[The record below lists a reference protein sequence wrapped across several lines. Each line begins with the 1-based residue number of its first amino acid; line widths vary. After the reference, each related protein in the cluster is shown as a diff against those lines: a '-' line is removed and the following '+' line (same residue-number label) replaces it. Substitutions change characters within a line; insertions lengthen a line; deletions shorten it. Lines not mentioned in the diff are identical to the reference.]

1 MGQQIPIKPKD
12 VTWTDD
18 QWKAI
23 WATGQDTLVSAAAGS
38 GKTAVL
44 VNRMIEKVIAKENPI
59 DVDELLVVTFTNAS
73 AAEMRHRMADAL
85 EKEIVKNPHNQHL
98 RKQLSLVNKAQ
109 ISTLHSFCLSIVK
122 QYAYLIDIDPGF
134 RIASEGEISLLRDDV
149 LKEVLEEA
157 YSAEDE
163 KEVNR
168 IYRLVDSFTSDRD
181 DQEIEV
187 LIDKLYDTARVHP
200 EPKKWL
206 HSLVEQYRL
215 PDDLTVD
222 ELPFIDSL
230 KNAIEFQLEEAREHI
245 LAVRKFALMPDG
257 PAPYGETVELDLVL
271 IQEAQRRIR
280 SSWEEAHEFFT
291 SLKWS
296 TLARVPKDSCDEELK
311 KKAQDKRNKAKKILK
326 NIQDTFFARKPER
339 LLEEIRLMAPMI
351 ETLVELVE
359 IFDDKFK
366 KMKMEKAIVDFSDLE
381 HYALEILTVEDDGEL
396 KPSPVAREY
405 QQRFKEVLV
414 DEYQDTNMLQET
426 ILQLVK
432 SGNEANGN
440 LFMVGDVKQSI
451 YRFRLAEPMLFL
463 NKYLTFEDEPKTSGL
478 KIDLNA
484 NFRSRKEVLHGTNYL
499 FEQIMGEK
507 VGEIIYDEKA
517 ALKPGAPYND
527 VEVPVELA
535 IIYEEEPEVSPEE
548 DEDVDLDI
556 LVQEEMKKSQ
566 QEARYII
573 KRIREMIDSG
583 ATIYDTKQKD
593 PTKRLRPIRYS
604 DIVILMRSMT
614 WSNDI
619 VEEFKAADIPL
630 YAESS
635 KGYFEA
641 LEVMVMI
648 NLLKVIDNPYQDI
661 PLASVLRAPFV
672 GLTENEMALI
682 RLVDKNAPFYDA
694 IKKFVEEERSGL
706 ETSSQKKLEKF
717 LQQLDKWRD
726 LARRGS
732 LSDLI
737 WQIYLDT
744 NYYEMAG
751 AMSNGKQRQAN
762 LRTLHDRALSFE
774 KSSFRGLFRFLRFID
789 RMKSRGEDL
798 GIAKSIGEKDDVV
811 RLVTIHS
818 SKGLEYPV
826 VFVAGLGSR
835 FNEMDFN
842 QTYLFDQQYG
852 LAVKAIDPEKRII
865 YTSLP
870 FLAMKEKKKLEMK
883 AEEMRILYVAM
894 TRAKEKLILVGSVK
908 DWEKTRQTWCEMQSL
923 PTDAMLP
930 DYVRARAKN
939 YLDWI
944 GPAISRHEC
953 FKEWST
959 EEYTPISHPSLW
971 KVHAISNEMFLQK
984 QVLAAELANEKEHS
998 DVDESLFEELERRF
1012 TYRYPF
1018 EQATKK
1024 KSKTSVS
1031 EMKRIEN
1038 MQQNEEEELPYSNLL
1053 KSRGPSLVKRPMF
1066 MQEKQLSAIEIGT
1079 VVHTV
1084 MQHVPQKGFED
1095 GEEVEAF
1102 LHKLVEKQLITEE
1115 EMKVVEVEKVLQF
1128 FSTPIGK
1135 RFSNAKRLYR
1145 EVPFTMS
1152 MTDGQ
1157 GDSQIIQ
1164 GIVDC
1169 LMEDEEGKW
1178 VLVDYKTDQ
1187 ILPIFEE
1194 EEKLIEEM
1202 TKRYGVQIRIYTEA
1216 VEKILQI
1223 KVDEK
1228 LLYLFNEGKSIQ
1240 LDLLAVK

>member
-1 MGQQIPIKPKD
+1 MNSIPTKPKD
-12 VTWTDD
+12 ATWTDE

-23 WATGQDTLVSAAAGS
+23 WATGHDILVSAAAGS

-73 AAEMRHRMADAL
+73 AAEMRHRLADAL
-85 EKEIVKNPHNQHL
+85 EKEIAKDPHNAHL

-109 ISTLHSFCLSIVK
+109 ISTLHSFCLSIVR
-122 QYAYLIDIDPGF
+122 QYAYLLDIDPGF

-149 LKEVLEEA
+149 LKDVLEEA

-163 KEVNR
+163 NEVNR

-181 DQEIEV
+181 DQDIEV
-187 LIDKLYDTARVHP
+187 LIDQLYDTARVHP

-206 HSLVEQYRL
+206 HSLVEQYQI
-215 PDDLTVD
+215 PNDVTVD
-222 ELPFIDSL
+222 DLPFIEHL
-230 KNAIEFQLEEAREHI
+230 KSAIEFQLEEARSH
-245 LAVRKFALMPDG
+245 LLTVRKYALMPDG
-257 PAPYGETVELDLVL
+257 PAPYGETVELDLAL
-271 IQEAQRRIR
+271 IQEASRRIR
-280 SSWEEAHEFFT
+280 SSWQEAYEFFST
-291 SLKWS
+291 LKWS
-296 TLARVPKDSCDEELK
+296 TLARVAKDSCDEELK
-311 KKAQDKRNKAKKILK
+311 KKAQDKRNKAKDIVKK
-326 NIQDTFFARKPER
+326 IQDTYFARKPER
-339 LLEEIRLMAPMI
+339 LIEEIRLMAPTI
-351 ETLVELVE
+351 ETLVKLTLQ
-359 IFDDKFK
+359 FDEKFK
-366 KMKMEKAIVDFSDLE
+366 QAKLEKAIVDFSDLE
-381 HYALEILTVEDDGEL
+381 HYALEILTIEEDGKI
-396 KPSPVAREY
+396 KPSPVAIEF

-432 SGNEANGN
+432 SGDESNGN

-463 NKYLTFEDEPKTSGL
+463 NKYLTFEEEPKSSGL

-484 NFRSRKEVLHGTNYL
+484 NFRSRKEVLYGTNYI
-499 FEQIMGEK
+499 FEQVMGEK
-507 VGEIIYDEKA
+507 VGEIKYDEKA
-517 ALKPGAPYND
+517 ALKPSAPYDD

-535 IIYEEEPEVSPEE
+535 IIYEEQPDTSTDNEEE
-548 DEDVDLDI
+548 DIDLI
-556 LVQEEMKKSQ
+556 IQEEMKKSQ

-573 KRIREMIDSG
+573 QRIREMMDAG
-583 ATIYDTKQKD
+583 ATVYDTKQKD
-593 PTKRLRPIRYS
+593 PGKRMRPMRYS

-619 VEEFKAADIPL
+619 IEEFKAANIPL

-641 LEVMVMI
+641 LEVMIMI

-682 RLVDKNAPFYDA
+682 RLTEKQASFYEA
-694 IKKFVEEERSGL
+694 VKIFVEKEHSGL
-706 ETSSQKKLEKF
+706 EIGTQAKLEKF
-717 LQQLDKWRD
+717 LKQLDNWRD

-744 NYYEMAG
+744 NYYEMVG

-762 LRTLHDRALSFE
+762 LRALHDRALSFE

-789 RMKSRGEDL
+789 RMKSRGDDL

-826 VFVAGLGSR
+826 VFVAGLGSN
-835 FNEMDFN
+835 FNLMDFN
-842 QTYLFDQQYG
+842 QPYLFDQEYG
-852 LAVKAIDPEKRII
+852 LAVKAIDPDNRIM

-894 TRAKEKLILVGSVK
+894 TRAKEKLVLVGSVK
-908 DWEKTRQTWCEMQSL
+908 DWEKTKQNWCEVQSL
-923 PTDAMLP
+923 AQDEMLP
-930 DYVRARAKN
+930 DYVRARARN

-944 GPAISRHEC
+944 GPAISRHAS
-953 FKEWST
+953 FKDFSDT
-959 EEYTPISHPSLW
+959 DYTPIQHPSTW
-971 KVHAISNEMFLQK
+971 QVSVISNDSFMKK
-984 QVLAAELANEKEHS
+984 QEKMEETENELAKKE
-998 DVDESLFEELERRF
+998 VDDSLLQELERRF
-1012 TYRYPF
+1012 THIYPF
-1018 EQATKK
+1018 ERATKK

-1038 MQQNEEEELPYSNLL
+1038 LQQEDESEYFGIYYKNRK
-1053 KSRGPSLVKRPMF
+1053 KSFVKRPIF
-1066 MQEKQLSAIEIGT
+1066 MQEKQLTATEIGT
-1079 VVHTV
+1079 AMHTV
-1084 MQHVPQKGFED
+1084 MQHVPQQGFINT
-1095 GEEVEAF
+1095 EEAQRF
-1102 LHKLVEKQLITEE
+1102 LETLVEKQLITEE
-1115 EMKVVEVEKVLQF
+1115 EMKAIQIEQLLHF
-1128 FSTPIGK
+1128 FATPIGK
-1135 RFSNAKRLYR
+1135 RFSNAKKLYR
-1145 EVPFTMS
+1145 EVPFTLS
-1152 MTDGQ
+1152 VSDAE
-1157 GDSQIIQ
+1157 GDSQMIQ

-1169 LMEDEEGKW
+1169 LMQDYDGKW
-1178 VLVDYKTDQ
+1178 VLLDYKTDK
-1187 ILPIFEE
+1187 ILPFFEE
-1194 EEKLIEEM
+1194 EEALIVEM
-1202 TKRYGVQIRIYTEA
+1202 SKRYSVQIRLYAEA

-1228 LLYLFNEGKSIQ
+1228 VLYLFEAGKEIQ
-1240 LDLLAVK
+1240 LEALV

>member
-1 MGQQIPIKPKD
+1 MNSIPTKPKD
-12 VTWTDD
+12 ATWTDE

-23 WATGQDTLVSAAAGS
+23 WATGQDILVSAAAGS

-73 AAEMRHRMADAL
+73 AAEMRHRLADAL
-85 EKEIVKNPHNQHL
+85 EKEIAKDPHNAHL

-109 ISTLHSFCLSIVK
+109 ISTLHSFCLSIVR
-122 QYAYLIDIDPGF
+122 QYAYLLDIDPGF

-163 KEVNR
+163 NKVNR

-181 DQEIEV
+181 DQDIEV
-187 LIDKLYDTARVHP
+187 LIDQLYDTARVHP

-206 HSLVEQYRL
+206 HSLVEQYQI
-215 PDDLTVD
+215 PNDVTVD
-222 ELPFIDSL
+222 ELPFIEHL
-230 KNAIEFQLEEAREHI
+230 KNAIEFQLEEARSH
-245 LAVRKFALMPDG
+245 LLTVRKYALMPDG
-257 PAPYGETVELDLVL
+257 PAPYGETVELDLAL
-271 IQEAQRRIR
+271 IQEASRRIR
-280 SSWEEAHEFFT
+280 ASWKEAYEFFST
-291 SLKWS
+291 LKWS
-296 TLARVPKDSCDEELK
+296 TLARVAKDSCDEELK
-311 KKAQDKRNKAKKILK
+311 KKAQDKRNKAKDIVNK
-326 NIQDTFFARKPER
+326 IQDTYFARKPER
-339 LLEEIRLMAPMI
+339 LIEEIRLMAPTI
-351 ETLVELVE
+351 ETLVELTLQFGE
-359 IFDDKFK
+359 KFK
-366 KMKMEKAIVDFSDLE
+366 QAKLEKAIVDFSDLE
-381 HYALEILTVEDDGEL
+381 HYALEILTIEEDGKI
-396 KPSPVAREY
+396 KPSPVAIEF

-432 SGNEANGN
+432 SGDESNGN

-463 NKYLTFEDEPKTSGL
+463 NKYLTFEEEPKSSGL

-484 NFRSRKEVLHGTNYL
+484 NFRSRKEVLYGTNYI
-499 FEQIMGEK
+499 FEQVMGEK
-507 VGEIIYDEKA
+507 VGEIKYDEKA
-517 ALKPGAPYND
+517 ALKPSAPYDD

-535 IIYEEEPEVSPEE
+535 IIYEEQPDTSNDNEEE
-548 DEDVDLDI
+548 DIDLMI
-556 LVQEEMKKSQ
+556 QEEMKKSQ

-573 KRIREMIDSG
+573 QRIREMMDAG
-583 ATIYDTKQKD
+583 ATVYDTKQKD
-593 PTKRLRPIRYS
+593 PGKRMRPMRYS

-619 VEEFKAADIPL
+619 IEEFKAANIPL

-641 LEVMVMI
+641 LEVMIMI

-682 RLVDKNAPFYDA
+682 RLTEKQASFYEA
-694 IKKFVEEERSGL
+694 VKIFVEKEHSGL
-706 ETSSQKKLEKF
+706 ETGTQAKLEKF
-717 LQQLDKWRD
+717 LKQLDNWRD

-737 WQIYLDT
+737 WQTYLDT
-744 NYYEMAG
+744 NYYEMVG

-762 LRTLHDRALSFE
+762 LRALHDRALSFE

-826 VFVAGLGSR
+826 VFVAGLGSN
-835 FNEMDFN
+835 FNLMDFN
-842 QTYLFDQQYG
+842 QPYLFDQEYG
-852 LAVKAIDPEKRII
+852 LAVKAIDPDNRIM

-894 TRAKEKLILVGSVK
+894 TRAKEKLVLVGSVK
-908 DWEKTRQTWCEMQSL
+908 DWEKTKQNWCEVQSL
-923 PTDAMLP
+923 AQDEMLP
-930 DYVRARAKN
+930 DYVRARARN

-944 GPAISRHEC
+944 GPAISRHAS
-953 FKEWST
+953 FKDFSDT
-959 EEYTPISHPSLW
+959 DYTPIQHPSTW
-971 KVHAISNEMFLQK
+971 QVSVISNDSFMKK
-984 QVLAAELANEKEHS
+984 QEKMEETENELAKKE
-998 DVDESLFEELERRF
+998 VDDSLLQELERRF
-1012 TYRYPF
+1012 THIYPF
-1018 EQATKK
+1018 ERATKK

-1038 MQQNEEEELPYSNLL
+1038 LQQEDESEYFGIYYKNRK
-1053 KSRGPSLVKRPMF
+1053 KSFVKRPIF
-1066 MQEKQLSAIEIGT
+1066 MQEKQLTATEIGT
-1079 VVHTV
+1079 AMHTV
-1084 MQHVPQKGFED
+1084 MQHVPQQGFINT
-1095 GEEVEAF
+1095 EEAQRF
-1102 LHKLVEKQLITEE
+1102 LETLVEKQLIREE
-1115 EMKVVEVEKVLQF
+1115 EMKAIQIEQLLHF
-1128 FSTPIGK
+1128 FATPIGK
-1135 RFSNAKRLYR
+1135 RFSNAKKLYR
-1145 EVPFTMS
+1145 EVPFTLS
-1152 MTDGQ
+1152 VSDAE
-1157 GDSQIIQ
+1157 GDSQMIQ

-1169 LMEDEEGKW
+1169 LMQDYDGKW
-1178 VLVDYKTDQ
+1178 VLLDYKTDK
-1187 ILPIFEE
+1187 ILPFFDEE
-1194 EEKLIEEM
+1194 EALIAEM
-1202 TKRYGVQIRIYTEA
+1202 SKRYSVQIRLYAEA

-1228 LLYLFNEGKSIQ
+1228 VLYLFEAGKEIQ
-1240 LDLLAVK
+1240 LEALV

>member
-1 MGQQIPIKPKD
+1 MNSIPTKPKD
-12 VTWTDD
+12 ATWTDE

-23 WATGQDTLVSAAAGS
+23 WATGHDILVSAAAGS

-73 AAEMRHRMADAL
+73 AAEMRHRLADAL
-85 EKEIVKNPHNQHL
+85 EKEIAKDPHNAHL

-109 ISTLHSFCLSIVK
+109 ISTLHSFCLSIVR
-122 QYAYLIDIDPGF
+122 QYAYLLDIDPGF

-149 LKEVLEEA
+149 LKDVLEEA

-163 KEVNR
+163 NEVNR

-181 DQEIEV
+181 DQDIEV
-187 LIDKLYDTARVHP
+187 LIDQLYDTARVHP

-206 HSLVEQYRL
+206 HSLVEQYQI
-215 PDDLTVD
+215 PNDVTVD
-222 ELPFIDSL
+222 DLPFIEHL
-230 KNAIEFQLEEAREHI
+230 KSAIEFQLEEARSH
-245 LAVRKFALMPDG
+245 LLTVRKYALMPDG
-257 PAPYGETVELDLVL
+257 PAPYGETVELDLAL
-271 IQEAQRRIR
+271 IQEASRRIR
-280 SSWEEAHEFFT
+280 SSWQEAYEFFST
-291 SLKWS
+291 LKWS
-296 TLARVPKDSCDEELK
+296 TLARVAKDSCDEELK
-311 KKAQDKRNKAKKILK
+311 KKAQDKRNKAKDIVKK
-326 NIQDTFFARKPER
+326 IQDTYFARKPER
-339 LLEEIRLMAPMI
+339 LIEEIRLMAPTI
-351 ETLVELVE
+351 ETLVKLTLQ
-359 IFDDKFK
+359 FDEKFK
-366 KMKMEKAIVDFSDLE
+366 QAKLEKAIVDFSDLE
-381 HYALEILTVEDDGEL
+381 HYALEILTIEEDGKI
-396 KPSPVAREY
+396 KPSPVAIEF

-432 SGNEANGN
+432 SGDESNGN

-463 NKYLTFEDEPKTSGL
+463 NKYLTFEEEPKSSGL

-484 NFRSRKEVLHGTNYL
+484 NFRSRKEVLYGTNYI
-499 FEQIMGEK
+499 FEQVMGEK
-507 VGEIIYDEKA
+507 VGEIKYDEKA
-517 ALKPGAPYND
+517 ALKPSAPYDD

-535 IIYEEEPEVSPEE
+535 IIYEEQPDTSTDNEEE
-548 DEDVDLDI
+548 DIDLI
-556 LVQEEMKKSQ
+556 IQEEMKKSQ

-573 KRIREMIDSG
+573 QRIREMMDAG
-583 ATIYDTKQKD
+583 ATVYDTKQKD
-593 PTKRLRPIRYS
+593 PGKRMRPMRYS

-619 VEEFKAADIPL
+619 IEEFKAANIPL

-641 LEVMVMI
+641 LEVMIMI

-682 RLVDKNAPFYDA
+682 RLTEKQASFYEA
-694 IKKFVEEERSGL
+694 VKIFVEKEHSGL
-706 ETSSQKKLEKF
+706 EIGTQAKLEKF
-717 LQQLDKWRD
+717 LKQLDNWRD

-744 NYYEMAG
+744 NYYEMVG

-762 LRTLHDRALSFE
+762 LRALHDRALSFE

-789 RMKSRGEDL
+789 RMKSRGDDL

-826 VFVAGLGSR
+826 VFVAGLGSN
-835 FNEMDFN
+835 FNLMDFN
-842 QTYLFDQQYG
+842 QPYLFDQEYG
-852 LAVKAIDPEKRII
+852 LAVKAIDPDNRIM

-894 TRAKEKLILVGSVK
+894 TRAKEKLVLVGSVK
-908 DWEKTRQTWCEMQSL
+908 DWEKTKQNWCEVQSL
-923 PTDAMLP
+923 AQDEMLP
-930 DYVRARAKN
+930 DYVRARARN

-944 GPAISRHEC
+944 GPAISRHAS
-953 FKEWST
+953 FKDFSDT
-959 EEYTPISHPSLW
+959 DYTPIQHPSTW
-971 KVHAISNEMFLQK
+971 QVSVISNDSFMKK
-984 QVLAAELANEKEHS
+984 QEKMEETENELAKKE
-998 DVDESLFEELERRF
+998 VDDSLLQELERRF
-1012 TYRYPF
+1012 THIYPF
-1018 EQATKK
+1018 ERATKK

-1038 MQQNEEEELPYSNLL
+1038 LQQEDESEYFGIYYKNRK
-1053 KSRGPSLVKRPMF
+1053 KSFVNRPIF
-1066 MQEKQLSAIEIGT
+1066 MQEKQLTATEIGT
-1079 VVHTV
+1079 AMHTV
-1084 MQHVPQKGFED
+1084 MQHVPQQGFINT
-1095 GEEVEAF
+1095 EEAQRF
-1102 LHKLVEKQLITEE
+1102 LETLVEKQLITEE
-1115 EMKVVEVEKVLQF
+1115 EMKAIQIEQLLHF
-1128 FSTPIGK
+1128 FATPIGK
-1135 RFSNAKRLYR
+1135 RFSNAKKLYR
-1145 EVPFTMS
+1145 EVPFTLS
-1152 MTDGQ
+1152 VSDAE
-1157 GDSQIIQ
+1157 GDSQMIQ

-1169 LMEDEEGKW
+1169 LMQDYDGKW
-1178 VLVDYKTDQ
+1178 VLLDYKTDK
-1187 ILPIFEE
+1187 ILPFFDEE
-1194 EEKLIEEM
+1194 EALIVEM
-1202 TKRYGVQIRIYTEA
+1202 SKRYSVQIRLYAEA

-1228 LLYLFNEGKSIQ
+1228 VLYLFEAGKEIQ
-1240 LDLLAVK
+1240 LEALV

>member
-1 MGQQIPIKPKD
+1 MNSIPTKPKD
-12 VTWTDD
+12 ATWTDE

-23 WATGQDTLVSAAAGS
+23 WATGQDILVSAAAGS

-73 AAEMRHRMADAL
+73 AAEMRHRLADAL
-85 EKEIVKNPHNQHL
+85 EKEIAKDPHNAHL

-109 ISTLHSFCLSIVK
+109 ISTLHSFCLSIVR
-122 QYAYLIDIDPGF
+122 QYAYLLDIDPGF

-163 KEVNR
+163 NKVNR

-181 DQEIEV
+181 DQDIEV
-187 LIDKLYDTARVHP
+187 LIDQLYDTARVHP

-206 HSLVEQYRL
+206 HSLVEQYQI
-215 PDDLTVD
+215 PNDVTVD
-222 ELPFIDSL
+222 ELPFIEHL
-230 KNAIEFQLEEAREHI
+230 KNAIEFQLEEARSH
-245 LAVRKFALMPDG
+245 LLTVRKYALMPDG
-257 PAPYGETVELDLVL
+257 PAPYGETVELDLAL
-271 IQEAQRRIR
+271 IQEASRRIR
-280 SSWEEAHEFFT
+280 SSWQEAYEFFST
-291 SLKWS
+291 LKWS
-296 TLARVPKDSCDEELK
+296 TLARVAKDSCDEELK
-311 KKAQDKRNKAKKILK
+311 KKAQDKRNKAKDIVKK
-326 NIQDTFFARKPER
+326 IQDTYFARKPER
-339 LLEEIRLMAPMI
+339 LIEEIRLMAPTI
-351 ETLVELVE
+351 ETLVKLTLQ
-359 IFDDKFK
+359 FDEKFK
-366 KMKMEKAIVDFSDLE
+366 QAKLEKAIVDFSDLE
-381 HYALEILTVEDDGEL
+381 HYALEILTIEEDGKI
-396 KPSPVAREY
+396 KPSPVAIEF

-432 SGNEANGN
+432 SGDESNGN

-463 NKYLTFEDEPKTSGL
+463 NKYLTFEEEPKSSGL

-484 NFRSRKEVLHGTNYL
+484 NFRSRKEVLYGTNYI
-499 FEQIMGEK
+499 FEQVMGEK
-507 VGEIIYDEKA
+507 VGEIKYDEKA
-517 ALKPGAPYND
+517 ALKPSAPYDD

-535 IIYEEEPEVSPEE
+535 IIYEEQPDTSTDNEEE
-548 DEDVDLDI
+548 DIDLI
-556 LVQEEMKKSQ
+556 IQEEMKKSQ

-573 KRIREMIDSG
+573 QRIREMMDAG
-583 ATIYDTKQKD
+583 ATVYDTKQKD
-593 PTKRLRPIRYS
+593 PGKRMRPMRYS

-619 VEEFKAADIPL
+619 IEEFKAANIPL

-641 LEVMVMI
+641 LEVMIMI

-682 RLVDKNAPFYDA
+682 RLTEKQASFYEA
-694 IKKFVEEERSGL
+694 VKIFVEKEHSGL
-706 ETSSQKKLEKF
+706 EIGTQAKLEKF
-717 LQQLDKWRD
+717 LKQLDNWRD

-744 NYYEMAG
+744 NYYEMVG

-762 LRTLHDRALSFE
+762 LRALHDRALSFE

-826 VFVAGLGSR
+826 VFVAGLGSN
-835 FNEMDFN
+835 FNLMDFN
-842 QTYLFDQQYG
+842 QPYLFDQEYG
-852 LAVKAIDPEKRII
+852 LAVKAIDPDNRIM

-894 TRAKEKLILVGSVK
+894 TRAKEKLVLVGSVK
-908 DWEKTRQTWCEMQSL
+908 DWEKTKQNWCEVQSL
-923 PTDAMLP
+923 AQDEMLP
-930 DYVRARAKN
+930 DYVRARARN

-944 GPAISRHEC
+944 GPAISRHAS
-953 FKEWST
+953 FKDFSDT
-959 EEYTPISHPSLW
+959 DYTPIQHPSTW
-971 KVHAISNEMFLQK
+971 QVSVISNDSFMKK
-984 QVLAAELANEKEHS
+984 QEKMEETENELAKKE
-998 DVDESLFEELERRF
+998 VDDSLLQELERRF
-1012 TYRYPF
+1012 THIYPF
-1018 EQATKK
+1018 ERATKK

-1038 MQQNEEEELPYSNLL
+1038 LQQEDESEYFGIYYKNRK
-1053 KSRGPSLVKRPMF
+1053 KSFVNRPIF
-1066 MQEKQLSAIEIGT
+1066 MQEKQLTATEIGT
-1079 VVHTV
+1079 AMHTV
-1084 MQHVPQKGFED
+1084 MQHVPQQGFINT
-1095 GEEVEAF
+1095 EEAQRF
-1102 LHKLVEKQLITEE
+1102 LETLVEKQLITEE
-1115 EMKVVEVEKVLQF
+1115 EMKAIQIEQLLHF
-1128 FSTPIGK
+1128 FATPIGK
-1135 RFSNAKRLYR
+1135 RFSNAKKLYR
-1145 EVPFTMS
+1145 EVPFTLS
-1152 MTDGQ
+1152 VSDAE
-1157 GDSQIIQ
+1157 GDSQMIQ

-1169 LMEDEEGKW
+1169 LMQDYDGKW
-1178 VLVDYKTDQ
+1178 VLLDYKTDK
-1187 ILPIFEE
+1187 ILPFFEE
-1194 EEKLIEEM
+1194 EEALIAEM
-1202 TKRYGVQIRIYTEA
+1202 SKRYSVQIRLYAEA

-1228 LLYLFNEGKSIQ
+1228 VLYLFEAGKEIQ
-1240 LDLLAVK
+1240 LEALV

>member
-1 MGQQIPIKPKD
+1 MNSIPTKPKD
-12 VTWTDD
+12 ATWTDE

-23 WATGQDTLVSAAAGS
+23 WATGQDILVSAAAGS

-73 AAEMRHRMADAL
+73 AAEMRHRLADAL
-85 EKEIVKNPHNQHL
+85 EKEIAKEPHNAHL

-109 ISTLHSFCLSIVK
+109 ISTLHSFCLSIVR
-122 QYAYLIDIDPGF
+122 QYAYLLDIDPGF

-163 KEVNR
+163 NKVNR

-181 DQEIEV
+181 DQDIEV
-187 LIDKLYDTARVHP
+187 LIDQLYDTARVHP

-206 HSLVEQYRL
+206 HSLVEQYQI
-215 PDDLTVD
+215 PNDVTVD
-222 ELPFIDSL
+222 ELPFIEHL
-230 KNAIEFQLEEAREHI
+230 KNAIEFQLEEARSH
-245 LAVRKFALMPDG
+245 LLTVRKYALMPDG
-257 PAPYGETVELDLVL
+257 PAPYGETVELDLAL
-271 IQEAQRRIR
+271 IQEASRRIR
-280 SSWEEAHEFFT
+280 ASWKEAYEFFST
-291 SLKWS
+291 LKWS
-296 TLARVPKDSCDEELK
+296 TLARVAKDSCDEELK
-311 KKAQDKRNKAKKILK
+311 KKAQDKRNKAKDIVNK
-326 NIQDTFFARKPER
+326 IQDTYFARKPER
-339 LLEEIRLMAPMI
+339 LIEEIRLMAPTI
-351 ETLVELVE
+351 ETLVELTLQFGE
-359 IFDDKFK
+359 KFK
-366 KMKMEKAIVDFSDLE
+366 QAKLEKAIVDFSDLE
-381 HYALEILTVEDDGEL
+381 HYALEILTIEEDGKI
-396 KPSPVAREY
+396 KPSPVAIEF

-432 SGNEANGN
+432 SGDESNGN

-463 NKYLTFEDEPKTSGL
+463 NKYLTFEEEPKSSGL

-484 NFRSRKEVLHGTNYL
+484 NFRSRKEVLYGTNYI
-499 FEQIMGEK
+499 FEQVMGEK
-507 VGEIIYDEKA
+507 VGEIKYDEKA
-517 ALKPGAPYND
+517 ALKPSAPYDD

-535 IIYEEEPEVSPEE
+535 IIYEEQTDTSTDNEEE
-548 DEDVDLDI
+548 DIDLI
-556 LVQEEMKKSQ
+556 IQEEMKKSQ

-573 KRIREMIDSG
+573 QRIREMMDAG
-583 ATIYDTKQKD
+583 ATVYDTKQKD
-593 PTKRLRPIRYS
+593 PGKRMRPMRYS

-619 VEEFKAADIPL
+619 IEEFKAANIPL

-641 LEVMVMI
+641 LEVMIMI

-682 RLVDKNAPFYDA
+682 RLTEKQSTFYEA
-694 IKKFVEEERSGL
+694 VKIFVEKEHSGL
-706 ETSSQKKLEKF
+706 EIGTQAKLEKF
-717 LQQLDKWRD
+717 LKQLDNWRD

-744 NYYEMAG
+744 NYYEMVG

-762 LRTLHDRALSFE
+762 LRALHDRALSFE

-789 RMKSRGEDL
+789 RMKSRGDDL

-826 VFVAGLGSR
+826 VFVAGLGSN
-835 FNEMDFN
+835 FNLMDFN
-842 QTYLFDQQYG
+842 KPYLFDQEYG
-852 LAVKAIDPEKRII
+852 LAVKAIDPDNRIM

-894 TRAKEKLILVGSVK
+894 TRAKEKLVLVGSVK
-908 DWEKTRQTWCEMQSL
+908 DWEKTKQTWCEVQSL
-923 PTDAMLP
+923 AQDEMLP
-930 DYVRARAKN
+930 DYVRARARN

-944 GPAISRHEC
+944 GPAISRHAS
-953 FKEWST
+953 FKDFSDT
-959 EEYTPISHPSLW
+959 DYTPIQHPSTW
-971 KVHAISNEMFLQK
+971 QVSVISNDSFMKKQEKMEETENELERKEVDDSLLQ
-984 QVLAAELANEKEHS
+984 
-998 DVDESLFEELERRF
+998 ELERRF
-1012 TYRYPF
+1012 THIYPF
-1018 EQATKK
+1018 ERATKK

-1038 MQQNEEEELPYSNLL
+1038 LQQEDESEYFGIYYKNRK
-1053 KSRGPSLVKRPMF
+1053 KSFVKRPIF
-1066 MQEKQLSAIEIGT
+1066 MQEKQLTATEIGT
-1079 VVHTV
+1079 AMHTV
-1084 MQHVPQKGFED
+1084 MQHVPQQGFINT
-1095 GEEVEAF
+1095 EEAQRF
-1102 LHKLVEKQLITEE
+1102 LETLVEKQLITEE
-1115 EMKVVEVEKVLQF
+1115 EMKAIQIEQLLHF
-1128 FSTPIGK
+1128 FATPIGK
-1135 RFSNAKRLYR
+1135 RFSNAKKLYR
-1145 EVPFTMS
+1145 EVPFTLS
-1152 MTDGQ
+1152 VSDAE
-1157 GDSQIIQ
+1157 GDSQMIQ

-1169 LMEDEEGKW
+1169 LMQDYDGKW
-1178 VLVDYKTDQ
+1178 VLLDYKTDK
-1187 ILPIFEE
+1187 ILPFFEE
-1194 EEKLIEEM
+1194 EEALIVEM
-1202 TKRYGVQIRIYTEA
+1202 SKRYSVQIRLYAEA

-1228 LLYLFNEGKSIQ
+1228 VLYLFEAGKEIQ
-1240 LDLLAVK
+1240 LEALV

>member
-1 MGQQIPIKPKD
+1 MNSIPTKPKD
-12 VTWTDD
+12 ATWTDE

-23 WATGQDTLVSAAAGS
+23 WATGQDILVSAAAGS

-59 DVDELLVVTFTNAS
+59 DVDELLVVTFTIAS
-73 AAEMRHRMADAL
+73 AAEMRHRLADAL
-85 EKEIVKNPHNQHL
+85 EKEIAKDPHNAHL

-109 ISTLHSFCLSIVK
+109 ISTLHSFCLSIVR
-122 QYAYLIDIDPGF
+122 QYAYLLDIDPGF

-149 LKEVLEEA
+149 LKDVLEEA

-163 KEVNR
+163 NEVNR

-181 DQEIEV
+181 DQDIEV
-187 LIDKLYDTARVHP
+187 LIDQLYDTARVHP

-206 HSLVEQYRL
+206 HSLVEQYQI
-215 PDDLTVD
+215 PNDVTVD
-222 ELPFIDSL
+222 DLPFIEHL
-230 KNAIEFQLEEAREHI
+230 KNAIEFQLEEARSH
-245 LAVRKFALMPDG
+245 LLTVRKYALMPDG
-257 PAPYGETVELDLVL
+257 PAPYGETVELDLAL
-271 IQEAQRRIR
+271 IQEASRRIR
-280 SSWEEAHEFFT
+280 SSWQEAYEFFST
-291 SLKWS
+291 LKWS
-296 TLARVPKDSCDEELK
+296 TLARVAKDSCDEELK
-311 KKAQDKRNKAKKILK
+311 KKAQDKRNKAKDIVKK
-326 NIQDTFFARKPER
+326 IQDTYFARKPER
-339 LLEEIRLMAPMI
+339 LIEEIRLMAPTI
-351 ETLVELVE
+351 ETLVKLTLQ
-359 IFDDKFK
+359 FDEKFK
-366 KMKMEKAIVDFSDLE
+366 QAKLEKAIVDFSDLE
-381 HYALEILTVEDDGEL
+381 HYALEILTIEEDGKI
-396 KPSPVAREY
+396 KPSPVAIEF

-432 SGNEANGN
+432 SGDESNGN

-463 NKYLTFEDEPKTSGL
+463 NKYLTFEEEPKSSGL

-484 NFRSRKEVLHGTNYL
+484 NFRSRKEVLYGTNYI
-499 FEQIMGEK
+499 FEQVMGEK
-507 VGEIIYDEKA
+507 VGEIKYDEKA
-517 ALKPGAPYND
+517 ALKPSAPYDD

-535 IIYEEEPEVSPEE
+535 IIYEEQPDTSNDNEEE
-548 DEDVDLDI
+548 DIDLMI
-556 LVQEEMKKSQ
+556 QEEMKKSQ

-573 KRIREMIDSG
+573 QRIREMMDAG
-583 ATIYDTKQKD
+583 ATVYDTKQKD
-593 PTKRLRPIRYS
+593 PGKRMRPMRYS

-619 VEEFKAADIPL
+619 IEEFKAANIPL

-641 LEVMVMI
+641 LEVMIMI

-682 RLVDKNAPFYDA
+682 RLTEKQASFYEA
-694 IKKFVEEERSGL
+694 VKIFVEKEHSGL
-706 ETSSQKKLEKF
+706 EIGTQAKLEKF
-717 LQQLDKWRD
+717 LKQLDNWRD

-744 NYYEMAG
+744 NYYEMVG

-762 LRTLHDRALSFE
+762 LRALHDRALSFE

-826 VFVAGLGSR
+826 VFVAGLGSN
-835 FNEMDFN
+835 FNLMDFN
-842 QTYLFDQQYG
+842 QPYLFDQEYG
-852 LAVKAIDPEKRII
+852 LAVKAIDPDNRIM

-894 TRAKEKLILVGSVK
+894 TRAKEKLVLVGSVK
-908 DWEKTRQTWCEMQSL
+908 DWEKTKQNWCEVQSL
-923 PTDAMLP
+923 AQDEMLP
-930 DYVRARAKN
+930 DYVRARARN

-944 GPAISRHEC
+944 GPAISRHAS
-953 FKEWST
+953 FKDFSDT
-959 EEYTPISHPSLW
+959 DYTPIQHPSTW
-971 KVHAISNEMFLQK
+971 QVSVISNESFMKK
-984 QVLAAELANEKEHS
+984 QEKMEETENELAKKE
-998 DVDESLFEELERRF
+998 VDDSLLQELERRF
-1012 TYRYPF
+1012 THIYPF
-1018 EQATKK
+1018 ERATKK

-1038 MQQNEEEELPYSNLL
+1038 LQQEDESEYFGIYYKNRK
-1053 KSRGPSLVKRPMF
+1053 KSFVNRPIF
-1066 MQEKQLSAIEIGT
+1066 MQEKQLTATEIGT
-1079 VVHTV
+1079 AMHTV
-1084 MQHVPQKGFED
+1084 MQHVPQQGFINT
-1095 GEEVEAF
+1095 EEAQRF
-1102 LHKLVEKQLITEE
+1102 LETLVEKQLITEE
-1115 EMKVVEVEKVLQF
+1115 EMKAIQIEQLLHF
-1128 FSTPIGK
+1128 FATPIGK
-1135 RFSNAKRLYR
+1135 RFSNAKKLYR
-1145 EVPFTMS
+1145 EVPFTLS
-1152 MTDGQ
+1152 VSDAE
-1157 GDSQIIQ
+1157 GDSQMIQ

-1169 LMEDEEGKW
+1169 LMQDYDGKW
-1178 VLVDYKTDQ
+1178 VLLDYKTDK
-1187 ILPIFEE
+1187 ILPFFEE
-1194 EEKLIEEM
+1194 EEALIAEM
-1202 TKRYGVQIRIYTEA
+1202 SKRYSVQIRLYAEA

-1228 LLYLFNEGKSIQ
+1228 VLYLFEAGKEIQ
-1240 LDLLAVK
+1240 LEALV

>member
-1 MGQQIPIKPKD
+1 MNSIPTKPKD
-12 VTWTDD
+12 ATWTDE

-23 WATGQDTLVSAAAGS
+23 WATGHDILVSAAAGS

-73 AAEMRHRMADAL
+73 AAEMRHRLADAL
-85 EKEIVKNPHNQHL
+85 EKEIAKDPHNAHL

-109 ISTLHSFCLSIVK
+109 ISTLHSFCLSIVR
-122 QYAYLIDIDPGF
+122 QYAYLLDIDPGF

-149 LKEVLEEA
+149 LKDVLEEA

-163 KEVNR
+163 NEVNR

-181 DQEIEV
+181 DQDIEV
-187 LIDKLYDTARVHP
+187 LIDQLYDTARVHP

-206 HSLVEQYRL
+206 HSLVEQYQI
-215 PDDLTVD
+215 PNDVTVD
-222 ELPFIDSL
+222 DLPFIEHL
-230 KNAIEFQLEEAREHI
+230 KSAIEFQLEEARSH
-245 LAVRKFALMPDG
+245 LLTVRKYAIMPDG
-257 PAPYGETVELDLVL
+257 PAPYGETVELDLAL
-271 IQEAQRRIR
+271 IQEASRRIR
-280 SSWEEAHEFFT
+280 SSWQEAYEFFST
-291 SLKWS
+291 LKWS
-296 TLARVPKDSCDEELK
+296 TLARVAKDSCDEELK
-311 KKAQDKRNKAKKILK
+311 KKAKDKRNKAKDIVKK
-326 NIQDTFFARKPER
+326 IQDTYFARKPER
-339 LLEEIRLMAPMI
+339 LIEEIRLMAPTI
-351 ETLVELVE
+351 ETLVKLTLQ
-359 IFDDKFK
+359 FDEKFK
-366 KMKMEKAIVDFSDLE
+366 QAKLEKAIVDFSDLE
-381 HYALEILTVEDDGEL
+381 HYALEILTIEEDGKI
-396 KPSPVAREY
+396 KPSPVAIEF

-432 SGNEANGN
+432 SGDESNGN

-463 NKYLTFEDEPKTSGL
+463 NKYLTFEEEPKSSGL

-484 NFRSRKEVLHGTNYL
+484 NFRSRKEVLYGTNYI
-499 FEQIMGEK
+499 FEQVMGEK
-507 VGEIIYDEKA
+507 VGEIKYDEKA
-517 ALKPGAPYND
+517 ALKPSAPYDD

-535 IIYEEEPEVSPEE
+535 IIYEEQPDTSTDNEEE
-548 DEDVDLDI
+548 DIDLMI
-556 LVQEEMKKSQ
+556 QEEMKKSQ

-573 KRIREMIDSG
+573 QRIREMMDAG
-583 ATIYDTKQKD
+583 ATVYDTKQKD
-593 PTKRLRPIRYS
+593 PGKRMRPMRYS
-604 DIVILMRSMT
+604 DIVVLMRSMT

-619 VEEFKAADIPL
+619 IEEFKAANIPL

-641 LEVMVMI
+641 LEVMIMI

-682 RLVDKNAPFYDA
+682 RLTEKQASFYEA
-694 IKKFVEEERSGL
+694 VKIFVEKEHSGL
-706 ETSSQKKLEKF
+706 ETGTQAKLEKF
-717 LQQLDKWRD
+717 LKQLDNWRD

-744 NYYEMAG
+744 NYYEMVG

-762 LRTLHDRALSFE
+762 LRALHDRALSFE

-789 RMKSRGEDL
+789 RMKSRGDDL

-826 VFVAGLGSR
+826 VFVAGLGSN
-835 FNEMDFN
+835 FNLMDFN
-842 QTYLFDQQYG
+842 QPYLFDQEYG
-852 LAVKAIDPEKRII
+852 LAVKAIDPDNRIM

-894 TRAKEKLILVGSVK
+894 TRAKEKLVLVGSVK
-908 DWEKTRQTWCEMQSL
+908 DWEKTKQNWCEVQSL
-923 PTDAMLP
+923 AQDEMLP
-930 DYVRARAKN
+930 DYVRARARN

-944 GPAISRHEC
+944 GPAISRHAS
-953 FKEWST
+953 FKDFSDT
-959 EEYTPISHPSLW
+959 DYTPIQHPSTW
-971 KVHAISNEMFLQK
+971 QVSVISNDSFMKK
-984 QVLAAELANEKEHS
+984 QEKMEETENELAKKE
-998 DVDESLFEELERRF
+998 VDDSLLQELERRF
-1012 TYRYPF
+1012 THIYPF
-1018 EQATKK
+1018 ERATKK

-1038 MQQNEEEELPYSNLL
+1038 LQQEDESEYFGIYYKNRK
-1053 KSRGPSLVKRPMF
+1053 KSFVKRPIF
-1066 MQEKQLSAIEIGT
+1066 MQEKQLTATEIGT
-1079 VVHTV
+1079 AMHTV
-1084 MQHVPQKGFED
+1084 MQHVPQQGFINT
-1095 GEEVEAF
+1095 EEAQRF
-1102 LHKLVEKQLITEE
+1102 LETLVEKQLIREE
-1115 EMKVVEVEKVLQF
+1115 EMKAIQIEQLLHF
-1128 FSTPIGK
+1128 FATPIGK
-1135 RFSNAKRLYR
+1135 RFSNAKKLYR
-1145 EVPFTMS
+1145 EVPFTLS
-1152 MTDGQ
+1152 VSDAE
-1157 GDSQIIQ
+1157 GDSQMIQ

-1169 LMEDEEGKW
+1169 LMQDYDGKW
-1178 VLVDYKTDQ
+1178 VLLDYKTDK
-1187 ILPIFEE
+1187 ILPFFDEE
-1194 EEKLIEEM
+1194 EALIAEM
-1202 TKRYGVQIRIYTEA
+1202 SKRYSVQIRLYAEA

-1228 LLYLFNEGKSIQ
+1228 VLYLFEAGKEIQ
-1240 LDLLAVK
+1240 LEALV

>member
-1 MGQQIPIKPKD
+1 MNSIPTKPKD
-12 VTWTDD
+12 ATWTDE

-23 WATGQDTLVSAAAGS
+23 WATGQDILVSAAAGS

-73 AAEMRHRMADAL
+73 AAEMRHRLADAL
-85 EKEIVKNPHNQHL
+85 EKEIAKDPHNAHL

-109 ISTLHSFCLSIVK
+109 ISTLHSFCLSIVR
-122 QYAYLIDIDPGF
+122 QYAYLLDIDPGF

-163 KEVNR
+163 NKVNR

-181 DQEIEV
+181 DQDIEV
-187 LIDKLYDTARVHP
+187 LIDQLYDTARVHP

-206 HSLVEQYRL
+206 HSLVEQYQI
-215 PDDLTVD
+215 PNDVTVD
-222 ELPFIDSL
+222 ELPFIEHL
-230 KNAIEFQLEEAREHI
+230 KNAIEFQLEEARSH
-245 LAVRKFALMPDG
+245 LLTVRKYALMPDG
-257 PAPYGETVELDLVL
+257 PAPYGETVELDLTL
-271 IQEAQRRIR
+271 IQEASRRIR
-280 SSWEEAHEFFT
+280 SSWQEAYEFFST
-291 SLKWS
+291 LKWS
-296 TLARVPKDSCDEELK
+296 TLARVAKDSCDEELK
-311 KKAQDKRNKAKKILK
+311 KKAQDKRNKAKDIVKK
-326 NIQDTFFARKPER
+326 IQDTYFARKPER
-339 LLEEIRLMAPMI
+339 LIEEIRLMAPTI
-351 ETLVELVE
+351 ETLVKLTLQ
-359 IFDDKFK
+359 FDEKFK
-366 KMKMEKAIVDFSDLE
+366 QAKLEKAIVDFSDLE
-381 HYALEILTVEDDGEL
+381 HHALEILTIEEDGKI
-396 KPSPVAREY
+396 KPSPVAIEF

-432 SGNEANGN
+432 NGDESNGN

-463 NKYLTFEDEPKTSGL
+463 NKYLTFEEEPKSSGL

-484 NFRSRKEVLHGTNYL
+484 NFRSRKEVLYGTNYI
-499 FEQIMGEK
+499 FEQVMGEK
-507 VGEIIYDEKA
+507 VGEIKYDEKA
-517 ALKPGAPYND
+517 ALKPSAPYDD

-535 IIYEEEPEVSPEE
+535 IIYEEQPDTSNDNEEE
-548 DEDVDLDI
+548 DIDLMI
-556 LVQEEMKKSQ
+556 QEEMKKSQ

-573 KRIREMIDSG
+573 QRIREMMDAG
-583 ATIYDTKQKD
+583 ATVYDTKQKD
-593 PTKRLRPIRYS
+593 PGKRMRPMRYS

-619 VEEFKAADIPL
+619 IEEFKAANIPL

-641 LEVMVMI
+641 LEVMIMI

-682 RLVDKNAPFYDA
+682 RLTEKQASFYEA
-694 IKKFVEEERSGL
+694 VKIFVEKEHSGL
-706 ETSSQKKLEKF
+706 EIGTQAKLEKF
-717 LQQLDKWRD
+717 LKQLDNWRD

-744 NYYEMAG
+744 NYYEMVG

-762 LRTLHDRALSFE
+762 LRALHDRALSFE

-789 RMKSRGEDL
+789 RMKSRGDDL

-826 VFVAGLGSR
+826 VFVAGLGSN
-835 FNEMDFN
+835 FNLMDFN
-842 QTYLFDQQYG
+842 QPYLFDQEYG
-852 LAVKAIDPEKRII
+852 LAVKAIDPDNRIM

-894 TRAKEKLILVGSVK
+894 TRAKEKLVLVGSVK
-908 DWEKTRQTWCEMQSL
+908 DWEKTKQNWCEVQSL
-923 PTDAMLP
+923 AQDEMLP
-930 DYVRARAKN
+930 DYVRARARN

-944 GPAISRHEC
+944 GPAISRHAS
-953 FKEWST
+953 FKDFSDT
-959 EEYTPISHPSLW
+959 DYTPIQHPSTW
-971 KVHAISNEMFLQK
+971 QVSVISNDSFMKK
-984 QVLAAELANEKEHS
+984 QEKMEETENELARKE
-998 DVDESLFEELERRF
+998 VDDSLLQELERRF
-1012 TYRYPF
+1012 THIYPF
-1018 EQATKK
+1018 ERATKK

-1038 MQQNEEEELPYSNLL
+1038 LQQEDESEYFGIYYKNRK
-1053 KSRGPSLVKRPMF
+1053 KSFVKRPIF
-1066 MQEKQLSAIEIGT
+1066 MQEKQLTATEIGT
-1079 VVHTV
+1079 AMHTV
-1084 MQHVPQKGFED
+1084 MQHVPQQGFINT
-1095 GEEVEAF
+1095 EEAQRF
-1102 LHKLVEKQLITEE
+1102 LETLVEKQLITEE
-1115 EMKVVEVEKVLQF
+1115 EMKAIQIEQLLHF
-1128 FSTPIGK
+1128 FATPIGK
-1135 RFSNAKRLYR
+1135 RFSNAKKLYR
-1145 EVPFTMS
+1145 EVPFTLS
-1152 MTDGQ
+1152 VSDAE
-1157 GDSQIIQ
+1157 GDSQMIQ

-1169 LMEDEEGKW
+1169 LMQDYDGKW
-1178 VLVDYKTDQ
+1178 VLLDYKTDK
-1187 ILPIFEE
+1187 ILPFFEE
-1194 EEKLIEEM
+1194 EEALIVEM
-1202 TKRYGVQIRIYTEA
+1202 SKRYSVQIRLYAEA

-1228 LLYLFNEGKSIQ
+1228 VLYLFEAGKEIQ
-1240 LDLLAVK
+1240 LEALV